1 MSHADGE
8 RTELLELNKKVD
20 QIKDKT
26 TENVK
31 KIKQREYNLGIL
43 SDEVDH
49 VEQNA
54 KDFKKSAE
62 NVNRA
67 ECCKTYKEYL

>member
-1 MSHADGE
+1 MYPCMNIHFSI
-8 RTELLELNKKVD
+8 V
-20 QIKDKT
+20 I
-26 TENVK
+26 
-31 KIKQREYNLGIL
+31 II
-43 SDEVDH
+43 DH

-67 ECCKTYKEYL
+67 ECCKTYKVSI